1 MRALATVKLLASAAM
16 AVAAISTATTAN
28 AATFFHFDGVS
39 GTFGHNNI
47 AKGSFDDTFHFVL
60 PSAGVFGSTISSIR
74 VSKLTNVDFSS
85 VTLNG
90 TAFTTLLSGVV
101 EARYLTLPVSEG
113 EQTIN
118 VTGTSGGNASYAGTL
133 AFVASAI
140 PEPATWAMMIGGFG
154 MVGGAIRRRQRDG
167 RIALA

>member
-1 MRALATVKLLASAAM
+1 MIKMLFSAA
-16 AVAAISTATTAN
+16 VGLAAISTATTAN

-60 PSAGVFGSTISSIR
+60 PTAGIFGSTISSIR

-101 EARYLTLPVSEG
+101 EARYLTLPVSGG

-118 VTGTSGGNASYAGTL
+118 VTGTSGENASYAGTL
-133 AFVASAI
+133 AFAATAV
-140 PEPATWAMMIGGFG
+140 PEPATWAMMMGGFG
-154 MVGGAIRRRQRDG
+154 LVGGAMRRRKAQVRVTY
-167 RIALA
+167 A

>member
-1 MRALATVKLLASAAM
+1 MKMLLSA
-16 AVAAISTATTAN
+16 VLGLAAISTATTAN

-47 AKGSFDDTFHFVL
+47 AAGSFNDTFHFVL
-60 PSAGVFGSTISSIR
+60 PTAGVFGSTISSIK
-74 VSKLTNVDFSS
+74 VSNLTNVDFRS

-101 EARYLTLPVSEG
+101 EARYLTLPVSGG

-133 AFVASAI
+133 AFAVSAI

-154 MVGGAIRRRQRDG
+154 IVGGAMRRRKAQVRVTY
-167 RIALA
+167 A

>member
-1 MRALATVKLLASAAM
+1 MKMLLSA
-16 AVAAISTATTAN
+16 VLGLAAISTATTAN

-47 AKGSFDDTFHFVL
+47 AAGSFNDTFHFVL
-60 PSAGVFGSTISSIR
+60 PTAGVFGSTISSIK
-74 VSKLTNVDFSS
+74 VSNLTNVDFRS

-101 EARYLTLPVSEG
+101 EARYLTLPVSGG

-133 AFVASAI
+133 AFAVSAI

-154 MVGGAIRRRQRDG
+154 MVGGAMRRRKAQVRVTY
-167 RIALA
+167 A

>member
-1 MRALATVKLLASAAM
+1 MKLLASATL
-16 AVAAISTATTAN
+16 AVAAFSTGTAN

-47 AKGSFDDTFHFVL
+47 AAGSFNDTFHFVL
-60 PSAGVFGSTISSIR
+60 PTAGVFGSTISSIR

-101 EARYLTLPVSEG
+101 EARYLTLPVSGG

-133 AFVASAI
+133 AFAVSAI
-140 PEPATWAMMIGGFG
+140 PEPATWAMMVGGFG
-154 MVGGAIRRRQRDG
+154 LVGNAMRRRRSEG
-167 RIALA
+167 RISLA